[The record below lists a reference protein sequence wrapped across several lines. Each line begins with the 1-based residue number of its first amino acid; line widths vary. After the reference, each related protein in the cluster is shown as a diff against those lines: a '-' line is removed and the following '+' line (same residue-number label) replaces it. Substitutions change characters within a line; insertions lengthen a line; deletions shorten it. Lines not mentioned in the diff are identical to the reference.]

1 MRGLVLQDVGVIAL
15 RDDLPEPR
23 IEAPTDAVVAVRAAG
38 LCGSDLHPYR
48 GAEAAATGVVQG
60 HELVGDIIEVGADV
74 DRFAVGDRVLA
85 AFTTS
90 CLHCPPCRAGLT
102 GRCRNGQLF
111 GWGPPGDDGRRTL
124 PGAQAERVRIP
135 LADGTLVRVPVQ
147 LDDTAGVLLADNL
160 PTGWEAVIRTGPR
173 SEQALV
179 VVGLGSV
186 GLSAVAAALALG
198 VSPVIGVD
206 PVVGRRRRALELGAH
221 EAVPPDDA
229 HGAVQ
234 ALTRERHASAVV
246 EAAGSMS
253 GQRLAFELTA
263 PGGTLSIIAVQ
274 TAERFAF
281 DPVAAYDRTLTVTTG
296 RASVRATLDDVLAR
310 IESGTLTVPVD
321 QLVTH
326 PEVALDDG
334 PAFYARF
341 AAHEDGLVKAVFRP

>member
-1 MRGLVLQDVGVIAL
+1 MRGLVLQDVGVIAC
-15 RDDLPEPR
+15 RDDLPSPR
-23 IEAPTDAVVAVRAAG
+23 LEAPTDAVVAVRAAG

-48 GAEAAATGVVQG
+48 GAEPAATGVVQG
-60 HELVGDIIEVGADV
+60 HELVGEIVEIGDEVSG
-74 DRFAVGDRVLA
+74 FAVGDRVLA

-90 CLHCPPCRAGLT
+90 CLDCAPCRAGLT
-102 GRCRNGQLF
+102 GRCRHGQLF

-124 PGAQAERVRIP
+124 HGAQAERVRVP
-135 LADGTLVRVPVQ
+135 LADGTLLALPGS
-147 LDDTAGVLLADNL
+147 LGDTAGVLLADNL

-173 SEQALV
+173 PGAALV

-186 GLSAVAAALALG
+186 GLSAVRAALALG
-198 VSPVIGVD
+198 AEPVIGVD

-234 ALTRERHASAVV
+234 VHTRERRAPAVV

-253 GQRLAFELTA
+253 GQRLAFDLTA

-274 TAERFAF
+274 TADRFAF
-281 DPVAAYDRTLTVTTG
+281 DPVAAYDRTLTVATG
-296 RASVRATLDDVLAR
+296 RASVRATLTDILTR
-310 IESGTLTVPVD
+310 IDTGGLTVPVE

-326 PEVALDDG
+326 DEVALEDG
-334 PAFYARF
+334 PAFYRRF